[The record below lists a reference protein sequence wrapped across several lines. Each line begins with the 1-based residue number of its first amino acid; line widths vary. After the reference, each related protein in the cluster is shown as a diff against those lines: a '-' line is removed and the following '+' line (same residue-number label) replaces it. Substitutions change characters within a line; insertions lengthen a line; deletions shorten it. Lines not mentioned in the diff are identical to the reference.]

1 MKRIV
6 GLFILLF
13 GCAYTAK
20 AQYDAS
26 FSHKNSALNY
36 YNPASAGR
44 TGNLDIMAMYSL
56 KMAGWDSKTMYISA
70 NMPLNFL
77 KKEHGVGVI
86 AINDKES
93 SLYSSMSIGLQYAFL
108 KKIGKGTLRVGVQL
122 GMMNR
127 KIGGDNIIT
136 PDSTD
141 MSGGSDEAIPSGKI
155 DSKAF
160 DANAG
165 VYYATDK
172 WYVGVGVT
180 HLTEPKF
187 EEENLK
193 SFINRG
199 YNFIGGYNIRF
210 ENSLFELQ
218 PSAFVQT
225 NFNMSRADF
234 TAKAVYAKRYSAGL
248 SWRVSDNQF
257 GNSAVLLLGAVF
269 GKIEGGYAY
278 DISMNKAGK
287 GTWGSHELFLKYKLQ
302 LNKPKTGKSKH
313 KSVRIL

>member
-6 GLFILLF
+6 GLLIFLF
-13 GCAYTAK
+13 GCVCTAK

-26 FSHKNSALNY
+26 FSHKNNALSY

-44 TGNLDIMAMYSL
+44 TGHLDILAMYSL
-56 KMAGWDSKTMYISA
+56 KMAGWNSKTMFISA
-70 NMPLNFL
+70 NMPLRFL
-77 KKEHGVGVI
+77 KKEHGVGILAV
-86 AINDKES
+86 NDTES
-93 SLYSSMSIGLQYAFL
+93 SLYGSLSIGLQYAYL

-122 GMMNR
+122 GMINR
-127 KIGGDNIIT
+127 KIGGDEIIT

-141 MSGGSDEAIPSGKI
+141 MSGSLDEAIPTGRI
-155 DSKAF
+155 DAKAF

-165 VYYATDK
+165 IYYATDK
-172 WYVGVGVT
+172 WYVGAGVT

-187 EEENLK
+187 EEEHLK

-199 YNFIGGYNIRF
+199 YNFIAGYNIRF
-210 ENSLFELQ
+210 KNSLFEMQ
-218 PSAFVQT
+218 PSVFMQT
-225 NFNMSRADF
+225 NFNVWQVDVAAR
-234 TAKAVYAKRYSAGL
+234 AVYAGKYSMGL
-248 SWRVSDNQF
+248 SWRSND
-257 GNSAVLLLGAVF
+257 AIALLLGATF

-278 DISMNKAGK
+278 SVPVSSMAGNTF
-287 GTWGSHELFLKYKLQ
+287 GGHELFLKYKLP